1 MFIDFIQVKSLQSL
15 RRLMICLIDIPPQF
29 AHAVF
34 NYVLGLLM
42 SMVRSPLDGSQDLI
56 VAGLTLLWQ
65 IVPYLHGLVL
75 KDLKQILRKEQ
86 AEMMILIT
94 GNIPSTKKVIIHGP
108 DLSQIPTQA
117 IIQEDTQFNNVFQE
131 ALDFFGIPDSKRDR
145 YYLIDVKTQ
154 QIHIPDTYVRDFY
167 FFRRNIYP
175 QLSLVHLDG
184 KQSQRQLEHVSIY
197 LKTTE
202 LSKVL
207 FARYL
212 LENTPYNQIHSCVTF
227 FHDELI
233 KSPSFPR
240 KPLESDYNLYTR
252 MSDKELFNLDML
264 HKYNWYVFISSEL
277 FVLDEDATTISSR
290 SMSTNN
296 RHCCFLRSGSNSLPV
311 SFSIWTVKRR
321 PHGTSPYFST

>member
-1 MFIDFIQVKSLQSL
+1 
-15 RRLMICLIDIPPQF
+15 MICLVDIPPQF

-42 SMVRSPLDGSQDLI
+42 SMVRSPLDGSQELI

-65 IVPYLHGLVL
+65 IIPYLHGLVL

-117 IIQEDTQFNNVFQE
+117 IIQEDTQFSNVLQE

-145 YYLIDVKTQ
+145 YFLIDVKTQ

-175 QLSLVHLDG
+175 QLSLIHMDS
-184 KQSQRQLEHVSIY
+184 KQSQRQLEHMSIF

-212 LENTPYNQIHSCVTF
+212 LENTAYNQIHNCVTF

-233 KSPSFPR
+233 KSPTFPR

-252 MSDKELFNLDML
+252 ISDKELFNLDML
-264 HKYNWYVFISSEL
+264 HKYNWIKLISCLFYNMDGKTTTTWDITLFINVINGAFILHCEDFAMLRFCLATYISTAKHFRHIFATNG
-277 FVLDEDATTISSR
+277 FVE
-290 SMSTNN
+290 
-296 RHCCFLRSGSNSLPV
+296 
-311 SFSIWTVKRR
+311 
-321 PHGTSPYFST
+321 

>member
-1 MFIDFIQVKSLQSL
+1 
-15 RRLMICLIDIPPQF
+15 MICLTDIPPQF

-42 SMVRSPLDGSQDLI
+42 SMVRSPLDGSQELI
-56 VAGLTLLWQ
+56 IAGLTLLWQ
-65 IVPYLHGLVL
+65 IIPYLHGLVL

-117 IIQEDTQFNNVFQE
+117 LIQEDTQFSNVLQE

-175 QLSLVHLDG
+175 QLSLIHMDA
-184 KQSQRQLEHVSIY
+184 KQSQRQLEHMSIY

-212 LENTPYNQIHSCVTF
+212 LENTPYNQIHNCVTF

-252 MSDKELFNLDML
+252 ISDKELFNLDML
-264 HKYNWYVFISSEL
+264 HKYNWYVLE
-277 FVLDEDATTISSR
+277 
-290 SMSTNN
+290 NN
-296 RHCCFLRSGSNSLPV
+296 RFKV
-311 SFSIWTVKRR
+311 TVQI
-321 PHGTSPYFST
+321 

>member
-1 MFIDFIQVKSLQSL
+1 MIVSAAARKALWACLIDEPTLLIRFFFEKLSHKERRVRPASRSPVLLTLDSRSLSQVKSLQSL

-42 SMVRSPLDGSQDLI
+42 SMVRSPLEGSQELI

-65 IVPYLHGLVL
+65 IIPYLHGLVL

-117 IIQEDTQFNNVFQE
+117 IIQEDTQFSNVLQE
-131 ALDFFGIPDSKRDR
+131 ALDFFGIHDSKRDR

-175 QLSLVHLDG
+175 QLSLIHMDA
-184 KQSQRQLEHVSIY
+184 KQSQRQLEHMSIY

-212 LENTPYNQIHSCVTF
+212 LENTPYNQIQNCVTF

-233 KSPSFPR
+233 KSPFFPR
-240 KPLESDYNLYTR
+240 KPLESDFNLYTR
-252 MSDKELFNLDML
+252 ISDKELFNLDML
-264 HKYNWYVFISSEL
+264 HKYNW
-277 FVLDEDATTISSR
+277 
-290 SMSTNN
+290 
-296 RHCCFLRSGSNSLPV
+296 
-311 SFSIWTVKRR
+311 
-321 PHGTSPYFST
+321 